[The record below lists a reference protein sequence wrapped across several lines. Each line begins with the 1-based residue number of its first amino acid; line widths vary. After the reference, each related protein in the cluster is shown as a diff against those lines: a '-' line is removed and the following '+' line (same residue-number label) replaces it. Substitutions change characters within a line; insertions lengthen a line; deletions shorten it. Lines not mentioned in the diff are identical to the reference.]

1 MHVEIHFFAGY
12 SHNYLFPF
20 IIKMRKLSNTFY
32 WIVRVFTFSFQAWC
46 TYIFESE
53 NKAKLITEFSNL
65 LNSTTLKRLDQLIDD
80 KRNLLKKY
88 KSEKFR
94 TESTYKQ
101 ESDEIDRLR
110 KTYQENAKDSETA
123 KRKYAEVL
131 SKDKFN
137 NKDWER
143 SKDRYVRS
151 TLKLHQNHNDYVL
164 ALKSGNCHQGFYN
177 DILVPTMLNSLQCL
191 QEEYI
196 FQW

>member
-1 MHVEIHFFAGY
+1 M
-12 SHNYLFPF
+12 
-20 IIKMRKLSNTFY
+20 
-32 WIVRVFTFSFQAWC
+32 
-46 TYIFESE
+46 FESE
-53 NKAKLITEFSNL
+53 NKAKLILAFSNL

-94 TESTYKQ
+94 TESSYKQ
-101 ESDEIDRLR
+101 ESDEVDRLR
-110 KTYQENAKDSETA
+110 KTYQENAKDSETG
-123 KRKYAEVL
+123 KRKYEEVL

-177 DILVPTMLNSLQCL
+177 DILVPTMLNSLQYL

-196 FQW
+196 SQW